1 MRRDL
6 TFQLGVSTTRYEKK
20 CNEWGK
26 LRYQTMS
33 VDINALAEKI
43 QQGYCFTHNFKEVDA
58 DGSFGCKQKTIKNFK
73 DTNTVFLDIDDCSL
87 TAEEFY
93 TTVTPQPTI
102 LYTTPSNVTGEKN
115 RFRLVYLYED
125 AILSNEDYK
134 KEVQKIS
141 TCIGSY
147 ISDFTFDSTS
157 VNASQQM
164 GGNGTKDCLLHQSNN
179 IFNLDSFRDYDYC
192 TPTTYKKRERNDIS
206 NRKAVSCEER
216 EIEIID
222 KEFER
227 DYWELADD
235 ESVYKL
241 LNKYRCKYPIYDA
254 TQVNEDTPYINF
266 EKDKYIEITR
276 KYFIAKDE
284 YGRNRAIPEKIK
296 EGKREKILFSN
307 ALLRLK
313 INPNMS
319 FENLLYAMVYER
331 QYWIDNSDGEF
342 TNRVLYKIAKGAFIK
357 REQYSGIKSVT
368 EGQKKR
374 RAITNK
380 NGLKVNK
387 AYCEKYDIPVRTMA
401 NKMRRY
407 ISNKNILKN
416 YDFEKSVE
424 ENSKLLKEKK
434 KKPNS
439 ERRLYEF
446 MEWYKTEGII
456 TNKKTEKH
464 EEI

>member
-58 DGSFGCKQKTIKNFK
+58 DGSFGCHKKTIANFK
-73 DTNTVFLDIDDCSL
+73 STNTVFIDVDHAKT
-87 TAEEFY
+87 TATDFYATVTPKPTIFY
-93 TTVTPQPTI
+93 TTPNHIEGVDNRYRLI
-102 LYTTPSNVTGEKN
+102 YVYSDLIESN
-115 RFRLVYLYED
+115 D
-125 AILSNEDYK
+125 AYK
-134 KEVQKIS
+134 KEVYKI
-141 TCIGSY
+141 CGS
-147 ISDFTFDSTS
+147 ISSLIPNFNIDTS
-157 VNASQQM
+157 GLNASQQM
-164 GGNGTKDCLLHQSNN
+164 GGNGTESCLLHKCNN
-179 IFNLDSFRDYDYC
+179 IFNIDSFKDYEHC
-192 TPTTYKKRERNDIS
+192 IPTTYKKRERNDIS

-227 DYWELADD
+227 VYWELADD

-284 YGRNRAIPEKIK
+284 YGKNRAIPEKIK

-374 RAITNK
+374 RARCNK
-380 NGLKVNK
+380 NGFKVNP
-387 AYCEKYDIPVRTMA
+387 AYCEKYGVSVKTMA
-401 NKMRRY
+401 NIMRRD
-407 ISNKNILKN
+407 ISNEIILEN
-416 YDFEKSVE
+416 YDFEKSVK
-424 ENSKLLKEKK
+424 ENSKLLKENKI
-434 KKPNS
+434 KPNS

-446 MEWYKTEGII
+446 KNWCLEKGLIIDKTEDE
-456 TNKKTEKH
+456 NEKV
-464 EEI
+464 

>member
-1 MRRDL
+1 MCRNF
-6 TFQLGVSTTRYEKK
+6 TFNLGVSTTRYQKK

-43 QQGYCFTHNFKEVDA
+43 QQGYCFTHNFNEVDA

-115 RFRLVYLYED
+115 RFRLVYLYQD
-125 AILSNEDYK
+125 SILSNDAYK
-134 KEVQKIS
+134 REVQKIS
-141 TCIGSY
+141 TCIGKI
-147 ISDFTFDSTS
+147 ISDFSFDSTS
-157 VNASQQM
+157 VNTSQQM
-164 GGNGTKDCLLHQSNN
+164 GGNGTKDCLLYKSNN
-179 IFNLDSFRDYDYC
+179 VFNFNSFKDYDYC
-192 TPTTYKKRERNDIS
+192 ISNTYKKEERNDIS
-206 NRKAVSCEER
+206 NRKAVSYEEK
-216 EIEIID
+216 EIEIVD

-227 DYWELADD
+227 EFWELTDN

-241 LNKYRCKYPIYDA
+241 LDKYRCKYPIYDA

-284 YGRNRAIPEKIK
+284 YGRNRAIPVKIK
-296 EGKREKILFSN
+296 EGNREKILFAN

-331 QYWIDNSDGEF
+331 QY
-342 TNRVLYKIAKGAFIK
+342 
-357 REQYSGIKSVT
+357 
-368 EGQKKR
+368 
-374 RAITNK
+374 
-380 NGLKVNK
+380 
-387 AYCEKYDIPVRTMA
+387 
-401 NKMRRY
+401 
-407 ISNKNILKN
+407 
-416 YDFEKSVE
+416 
-424 ENSKLLKEKK
+424 
-434 KKPNS
+434 
-439 ERRLYEF
+439 
-446 MEWYKTEGII
+446 
-456 TNKKTEKH
+456 
-464 EEI
+464 